1 MPAFL
6 LPEGRAFS
14 PPQAGAW
21 EPSPAAEQT
30 SGRRAAAGPDG
41 GHGRHGGL
49 LLLTGHLAH
58 HHTLPLPEATAIAA
72 TASQQA
78 EDQQHQYQHQ
88 RNGGQQ
94 RQLPRQMGHG
104 DGGQQHPPQ
113 GGKRRAY
120 TGACRGGGIDG
131 QCRLRQQEQ
140 SRQTKAYF
148 FHPCH
153 SLSIQI
159 LRTVY
164 HARRPAVHAPA
175 AIF

>member
-1 MPAFL
+1 MFPGREMPAFL

-21 EPSPAAEQT
+21 EPSPAAEQA
-30 SGRRAAAGPDG
+30 S

-58 HHTLPLPEATAIAA
+58 HHTLPLPKATAIAA

-78 EDQQHQYQHQ
+78 EDQQQQHQHQ

-131 QCRLRQQEQ
+131 QCRLWQQEQ
-140 SRQTKAYF
+140 SHQAKVCF

-153 SLSIQI
+153 SLYIQI

>member
-14 PPQAGAW
+14 PPQARAW

-41 GHGRHGGL
+41 GAWAARRPPAPHGPSGASPHAPPPGSHGDSRHGGP
-49 LLLTGHLAH
+49 TGRRS
-58 HHTLPLPEATAIAA
+58 AA
-72 TASQQA
+72 AA
-78 EDQQHQYQHQ
+78 
-88 RNGGQQ
+88 
-94 RQLPRQMGHG
+94 PAPAQMGHG

-120 TGACRGGGIDG
+120 TGACRGGGIGG

-140 SRQTKAYF
+140 SHQAKVCF

-153 SLSIQI
+153 SLYIQI

>member
-21 EPSPAAEQT
+21 SLLRLR
-30 SGRRAAAGPDG
+30 SRLRGGGLLRGRTV

-72 TASQQA
+72 TAGQQA
-78 EDQQHQYQHQ
+78 EDQQQQHQHQ

-140 SRQTKAYF
+140 SHQAKVCF